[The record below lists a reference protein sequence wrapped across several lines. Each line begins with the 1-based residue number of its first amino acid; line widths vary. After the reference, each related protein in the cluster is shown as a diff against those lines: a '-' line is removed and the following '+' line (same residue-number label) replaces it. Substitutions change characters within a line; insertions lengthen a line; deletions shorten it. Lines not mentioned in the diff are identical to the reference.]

1 MVRLHKKIK
10 EKTKMSFFMQSD
22 FDRWKREINEAGNR
36 AQGLAGS
43 TEGEFLS
50 TGSDLQDFYS
60 RSEDISSSSN
70 NAASLTSGDE
80 IQSIISGLQST
91 LDTMTSFM
99 AELEVESG
107 NSGES
112 LRGYIKLLGNILV
125 LMGNFRKTVN
135 ILEIIG
141 ISTRIESSYLGSDDA
156 GFKSLAAD
164 IKKLAR
170 VVDSKS
176 ENIIEESESL
186 IMQVKGTLSRL
197 VELQKKQKD
206 QSQVII
212 NNARTSL
219 VALVK
224 LHESSADTARV
235 LADKSG
241 KVSESIGEVVVSL
254 QLHDIVRQQMEHV
267 KEALDVI
274 TDKLSDDVI
283 SDNNEDED
291 EDGDLPESFKEI
303 VSFMA
308 DICELQG
315 AQLKNSRNEFNSA
328 IQNIIKH
335 LRQVAS
341 NVSDMST
348 EATKMAGTA
357 NRAGSSFLNDI
368 EDYVSLIIDLLKEN
382 ARLDHELSDAML
394 RVADKVGEL
403 SGFVGDIDQ
412 INSEIELIALNAR
425 VRAAHTGSKGAPL
438 GVLSEGLQKLSIESH
453 ARTGLISDIL
463 QNVVGI
469 ARQLCGR
476 INESVAEKDERTNQI
491 VLGLGELLGPLR
503 EINEK
508 IFSLLNRLDEE
519 GRSLATDIEKS
530 ISGITVDKVV
540 SQQVNEIIA
549 SIDTIIREARG
560 IVPDSAVR
568 KAINLQTLAEKYT
581 MGKERD
587 IHNSLLA
594 PSPYSTPDEAELF
607 GSGYEDEIGDN
618 IELF

>member
-1 MVRLHKKIK
+1 
-10 EKTKMSFFMQSD
+10 MSFFMQSD
-22 FDRWKREINEAGNR
+22 FDRWKREINEAGSK
-36 AQGLAGS
+36 AQSLAGS
-43 TEGEFLS
+43 TEGEFLKA
-50 TGSDLQDFYS
+50 GSDLQDFYS
-60 RSEDISSSSN
+60 RSDDISSSSN
-70 NAASLTSGDE
+70 TAAALTSGDE
-80 IQSIISGLQST
+80 IQSIISGLQTT

-99 AELEVESG
+99 SELEVESG

-141 ISTRIESSYLGSDDA
+141 ISTRIESSYLGQDDA

-176 ENIIEESESL
+176 ENIIEESEGL

-197 VELQKKQKD
+197 IELQIKQKD
-206 QSQVII
+206 QSQIII
-212 NNARTSL
+212 NNARNSL
-219 VALVK
+219 AALER
-224 LHESSADTARV
+224 LHESSSETAKI
-235 LADKSG
+235 LSEKSG
-241 KVSESIGEVVVSL
+241 QVSESIGEVVVSL

-274 TDKLSDDVI
+274 TDKLADEPVI
-283 SDNNEDED
+283 DEEDED
-291 EDGDLPESFKEI
+291 EDELPESVKEI
-303 VSFMA
+303 ISFMA
-308 DICELQG
+308 DIGELQQ
-315 AQLKNSRNEFNSA
+315 AQLRNSRNEFNSA
-328 IQNIIKH
+328 VQNIIKH

-341 NVSDMST
+341 NVAGMSA

-368 EDYVSLIIDLLKEN
+368 EDYVSSIIDLLKEN

-453 ARTGLISDIL
+453 TRTGLISDIL

-469 ARQLCGR
+469 ARQLCDR
-476 INESVAEKDERTNQI
+476 INESVVEKDERTNQL

-508 IFSLLNRLDEE
+508 IFAILNKLDEE
-519 GRSLATDIEKS
+519 GRALATDIERTV
-530 ISGITVDKVV
+530 SGITVDKIVTD
-540 SQQVNEIIA
+540 QVDEIIEK
-549 SIDTIIREARG
+549 INLVIKEARG
-560 IVPDSAVR
+560 IVPESAVR
-568 KAINLQTLAEKYT
+568 KAVNLQILSEKYT

-594 PSPYSTPDEAELF
+594 PSPYSTPGEEDLY